1 MIVSVEQVKIGIAN
15 FIERELAMKA
25 TGGQKFLS
33 YGVIPFIDE
42 AVSYYL
48 KKLISHPLAV
58 LFFDDNGNIKADK
71 LYNAAKSA
79 VQKSG
84 QFTVYGVILG
94 ETDIDKIYNYIQ
106 NTII

>member
-15 FIERELAMKA
+15 FIEREIAMKS
-25 TGGQKFLS
+25 TGFQKFLS
-33 YGVIPFIDE
+33 YFAIPLVDKTVSGYMSKFME
-42 AVSYYL
+42 NAVTS
-48 KKLISHPLAV
+48 S
-58 LFFDDNGNIKADK
+58 FFDNNGNVKLDE
-71 LYNAAKSA
+71 LYNMAKSA

-84 QFTVYGVILG
+84 QFTVYGIILG